1 MNPTEPEHDDA
12 RPLTPEELAEE
23 IEKTRAEIERAE
35 RLRRL
40 EKIEDADG
48 AWSVDVLLVRGDE
61 SEPWRPK
68 HATTWGA
75 RDVDKETLSDRLA
88 AAISEAERRAN
99 AACPP
104 VPAQGVLFEE
114 EDEMNETASAI
125 AEEMRHSDDVVKG
138 IGHRIVELGSAFDS
152 LPDPKKKTTRKTR
165 VGTRQASDSPPK
177 LFARDGKAMPWSDAE
192 RDQIGPAVTIETHEI
207 GATHLEVVRIGLLGE
222 KPIQQRIA
230 PDMFV
235 ALVVAA
241 STRSEAAAIA
251 GDEDESGAKKRIHG
265 FEIESNDDLRRLLD
279 LTRQKAA
286 ATREV
291 LADFAELLTTVLVV
305 KSPKRNSTYS
315 VPFFLATQWP
325 TVRGNPLPMSTMLA
339 RLARAQD
346 TRRIEASEVAQ
357 LNGEGAEEERAN
369 LPAIVEDVDAERDYA
384 AKDGDE
390 SSSLLHGC
398 RFIVNPDLLGNVKTA
413 LLYHRKGAAE
423 LLRGERWTFA
433 RELYRIVFLLLRKT
447 TDMLK
452 KRYIKEAATLTL
464 GPMSDLRRV
473 SNAELLLSTGW
484 RPEHPD
490 QIRLPWRALLRFG
503 LVGETMKTFYK
514 KRGSTRFV
522 EKAREEMR
530 RLGRM
535 GVFES
540 WTEEKGAKDD
550 PLGGVAVIKIPRPW
564 VDWRRGI
571 HDDHE
576 AHEAK
581 KALEEGRT
589 TPKAV
594 EP

>member
-1 MNPTEPEHDDA
+1 MNPTEPEHDDT

-61 SEPWRPK
+61 SEPWHAK

-75 RDVDKETLSDRLA
+75 RDVDQKTMGDRLA

-114 EDEMNETASAI
+114 EDEMSERTSAI
-125 AEEMRHSDDVVKG
+125 AEDTRHSEGFVEG
-138 IGHRIVELGSAFDS
+138 IGHQIVELGSAYDS
-152 LPDPKKKTTRKTR
+152 SKKTRIATRKGSKNPPE
-165 VGTRQASDSPPK
+165 VLAS
-177 LFARDGKAMPWSDAE
+177 ADGKKMRWSNAE

-207 GATHLEVVRIGLLGE
+207 GATHLEVVRLGLLGD
-222 KPIQQRIA
+222 KPRPIQQRIA
-230 PDMFV
+230 PDMLV
-235 ALVVAA
+235 AWVMAA
-241 STRSEAAAIA
+241 SASSEAAALRDD
-251 GDEDESGAKKRIHG
+251 GKPLYG
-265 FEIESNDDLRRLLD
+265 FGIDNDLDLRRHLG
-279 LTRQKAA
+279 LTRKGVAT
-286 ATREV
+286 TREV
-291 LADFAELLTTVLVV
+291 FADFAELLTTVLVV
-305 KSPKRNSTYS
+305 KNPQHDAARS

-357 LNGEGAEEERAN
+357 LNGEGAEEERAD
-369 LPAIVEDVDAERDYA
+369 LPATVAAERDYA
-384 AKDGDE
+384 AKEGDE

-398 RFIVNPDLLGNVKTA
+398 QFIVNPDLLGNVHTA
-413 LLYHRKGAAE
+413 LLYHCEGAKK
-423 LLRGERWTFA
+423 LMRGERYTFA

-447 TDMLK
+447 TGMLGE
-452 KRYIKEAATLTL
+452 RYIKKAVPMNLGAT
-464 GPMSDLRRV
+464 SDLRRV
-473 SNAELLLSTGW
+473 SNAELLLGTGW

-490 QIRLPWRALLRFG
+490 QIRLPWRALLRFA
-503 LVGETMKTFYK
+503 LVGEAMKAFYQK
-514 KRGSTRFV
+514 YGSTRFV

-530 RLGRM
+530 RLGKI
-535 GVFES
+535 GVFPS

-550 PLGGVAVIKIPRPW
+550 PLGGVAVITIPRPW
-564 VDWRRGI
+564 VDWRREI
-571 HDDHE
+571 HDRHE
-576 AHEAK
+576 VHEAK
-581 KALEEGRT
+581 KALEKGRT

>member
-1 MNPTEPEHDDA
+1 MNPTEPEHDDT
-12 RPLTPEELAEE
+12 RRLTPEELAEE

-61 SEPWRPK
+61 SEPWRAK

-114 EDEMNETASAI
+114 EDEMSERTSAI
-125 AEEMRHSDDVVKG
+125 AEDTRHSEDFVKG
-138 IGHRIVELGSAFDS
+138 IGHQIVELGSAYDS
-152 LPDPKKKTTRKTR
+152 SKKTRIATRKGSKNPPE
-165 VGTRQASDSPPK
+165 VLAS
-177 LFARDGKAMPWSDAE
+177 ADGKKMRWSNAE

-230 PDMFV
+230 PDMLV
-235 ALVVAA
+235 AWVMAA
-241 STRSEAAAIA
+241 SASSEAAALRDD
-251 GDEDESGAKKRIHG
+251 GKPLYG
-265 FEIESNDDLRRLLD
+265 FGIDNDLDLRRHLG
-279 LTRQKAA
+279 LTRKGVAT
-286 ATREV
+286 TREV
-291 LADFAELLTTVLVV
+291 FADFAELLTTVLVV
-305 KSPKRNSTYS
+305 KNPKHDAAPVS

-357 LNGEGAEEERAN
+357 LNGEGAEEERAD
-369 LPAIVEDVDAERDYA
+369 LPATVVAERDYA
-384 AKDGDE
+384 AKEGDE

-398 RFIVNPDLLGNVKTA
+398 QFIVNPDLLGNVKTA
-413 LLYHRKGAAE
+413 LLYHCEGAKK
-423 LLRGERWTFA
+423 LMRGERYTFA

-452 KRYIKEAATLTL
+452 KRYIKEAATSTL

-473 SNAELLLSTGW
+473 SNAELLLGTGW

-490 QIRLPWRALLRFG
+490 QIRLPWRALLRFA
-503 LVGETMKTFYK
+503 LVGEAMKAFYQK
-514 KRGSTRFV
+514 YGSRRFV

-530 RLGRM
+530 RLGKI
-535 GVFES
+535 GVFPS

-550 PLGGVAVIKIPRPW
+550 PLGGVAVITIPRSW
-564 VDWRRGI
+564 VDWRRVI
-571 HDDHE
+571 QDDHE
-576 AHEAK
+576 AYEAK
-581 KALEEGRT
+581 KALEKGRT